1 MSDFRLQAQS
11 AVFGRWLVRSSFDV
25 FILLRFVCIFQD
37 RVREA
42 TSRCILIDIL
52 DTAGMGCADAGRDAR
67 AETDAGGRGRGGRA
81 ARVECRYRTRPGLT
95 HATTPGGGQC
105 VLATWVAAR
114 PPPVRDARRWRAPH
128 ARGADPISLTIS
140 RRAAFVNANFGAC
153 TTPWGPKA
161 PRPAYPPPP
170 APLAPQA

>member
-1 MSDFRLQAQS
+1 
-11 AVFGRWLVRSSFDV
+11 
-25 FILLRFVCIFQD
+25 
-37 RVREA
+37 
-42 TSRCILIDIL
+42 
-52 DTAGMGCADAGRDAR
+52 MGCADAGRDAR

-95 HATTPGGGQC
+95 HATIPGGGQC
-105 VLATWVAAR
+105 VLAAWVAAR

-153 TTPWGPKA
+153 TTP
-161 PRPAYPPPP
+161 
-170 APLAPQA
+170 

>member
-1 MSDFRLQAQS
+1 
-11 AVFGRWLVRSSFDV
+11 
-25 FILLRFVCIFQD
+25 
-37 RVREA
+37 
-42 TSRCILIDIL
+42 
-52 DTAGMGCADAGRDAR
+52 MGCADAGRDAR

-105 VLATWVAAR
+105 VLAAWVAAR

-140 RRAAFVNANFGAC
+140 RAVREDYRRAAFVNANFGA
-153 TTPWGPKA
+153 
-161 PRPAYPPPP
+161 
-170 APLAPQA
+170 